1 MPTLLRAILSDLQQN
16 KYRHNFPGSLDPFC
30 SRSRNSIIKTVFNIS
45 LVKGNDAIIIDILLF
60 GWKCLCN
67 ICKTTIINITLE
79 YILLTKR
86 FNKPL
91 IWIISNKMCVIQI
104 PNVFWFFP
112 SVFLVFFLF
121 FCCFLTLNL
130 ALLNLY
136 HQCHVECYENPF
148 HEFFSKQQLFSLD
161 LSFSRV
167 KVFLE

>member
-16 KYRHNFPGSLDPFC
+16 KYRRNFPGSLDPFC

-91 IWIISNKMCVIQI
+91 I
-104 PNVFWFFP
+104 
-112 SVFLVFFLF
+112 
-121 FCCFLTLNL
+121 
-130 ALLNLY
+130 
-136 HQCHVECYENPF
+136 
-148 HEFFSKQQLFSLD
+148 
-161 LSFSRV
+161 
-167 KVFLE
+167 